1 MSAVAEFAPVSS
13 PVAARAHVNA
23 APVLVKTAAQPR
35 SAQPRSAQP
44 RSAQPRLRITR
55 RGRAVLMTLIAI
67 PIVLAA
73 LFFALNGGGA
83 IAGNGPSIPLEQ
95 VTIEPGQTLWGLA
108 EEYAPDSDPRDFVA
122 DVVNLNGIVDVLE
135 AGQVVDIPAKY
146 TN

>member
-23 APVLVKTAAQPR
+23 APALVKTA
-35 SAQPRSAQP
+35 AQPRSAQP

>member
-1 MSAVAEFAPVSS
+1 MSAVAEFAPLSS

-23 APVLVKTAAQPR
+23 APALVKT
-35 SAQPRSAQP
+35 
-44 RSAQPRLRITR
+44 SAQPRLRITR

-83 IAGNGPSIPLEQ
+83 IAGNGPSVPLEQ

-108 EEYAPDSDPRDFVA
+108 EEYAPHSDPRDFVA
-122 DVVNLNGIVDVLE
+122 EVVNLNGIVDVLE
-135 AGQVVDIPAKY
+135 AGQVIDIPAKY

>member
-23 APVLVKTAAQPR
+23 APVLVKSA
-35 SAQPRSAQP
+35 AQPRSAQP

-135 AGQVVDIPAKY
+135 AGQVVDIPATY

>member
-23 APVLVKTAAQPR
+23 APALVKTA
-35 SAQPRSAQP
+35 AQP

-83 IAGNGPSIPLEQ
+83 IAGNGPSVPLEQ

-108 EEYAPDSDPRDFVA
+108 EEYAPHSDPRDFVA
-122 DVVNLNGIVDVLE
+122 EVVNLNGIVDVLE
-135 AGQVVDIPAKY
+135 AGQVIDIPAKY

>member
-1 MSAVAEFAPVSS
+1 M
-13 PVAARAHVNA
+13 NA
-23 APVLVKTAAQPR
+23 APVLAPAAQPR
-35 SAQPRSAQP
+35 SA
-44 RSAQPRLRITR
+44 AQPRLRITR

-67 PIVLAA
+67 PIVIAA

-83 IAGNGPSIPLEQ
+83 MAGNGAGVALEQ

-108 EEYAPDSDPRDFVA
+108 EQYAPHSDPRDFVA

-135 AGQVVDIPAKY
+135 AGQVVDIPAQY